1 MNLVVDASS
10 FTALFL
16 PDEDSSLVERYLD
29 QAETVAAPKL
39 AIVETAAA
47 FFRRT
52 RKGSLTVSQAKAAA
66 DSWKQTIESGGICL
80 YEDAEVLSEACTTAG
95 HLQHALQ
102 DCIYLELA
110 RKLRYTLITG
120 DRVFGKK
127 AVAVY
132 PEIIAV

>member
-10 FTALFL
+10 
-16 PDEDSSLVERYLD
+16 LVERYSGE
-29 QAETVAAPKL
+29 AETVAAPKL

-66 DSWKQTIESGGICL
+66 DSWKQIIETGGIQFH
-80 YEDAEVLSEACTTAG
+80 EDAEVLSEACATAG

-110 RKLRYTLITG
+110 RKLRYTLVTG

-127 AVAVY
+127 STAIYHDV
-132 PEIIAV
+132 IIL